1 LGGAGCG
8 DDVDGEQCDAEDCGH
23 SRVTGGDLTRRI

>member
-23 SRVTGGDLTRRI
+23 SRLPVAT